1 MSMNIYQRVHS
12 ITSKGL
18 ALDKTRKMTSG
29 GTYKFHEADVLMAFL
44 RPLLA
49 EAGIAFTT
57 SVEAHS
63 YETRDYQRGQDTK
76 FERTT
81 IKHVR
86 CRLVNIDDPT
96 DFIEGV
102 EVGYGVD
109 PQDKG
114 PGKATSYAIKTWLI
128 NQFSLRGQPDENTTA
143 MEGINDALGFI
154 SDSENAT
161 LRQAVEKTGANE
173 EEFLAHFKVEG
184 YEHFTKKQFGVA
196 LKLLEAKAKKQ
207 GAK

>member
-1 MSMNIYQRVHS
+1 M
-12 ITSKGL
+12 
-18 ALDKTRKMTSG
+18 
-29 GTYKFHEADVLMAFL
+29 
-44 RPLLA
+44 
-49 EAGIAFTT
+49 
-57 SVEAHS
+57 
-63 YETRDYQRGQDTK
+63 
-76 FERTT
+76 
-81 IKHVR
+81 
-86 CRLVNIDDPT
+86 
-96 DFIEGV
+96 
-102 EVGYGVD
+102 D

-161 LRQAVEKTGANE
+161 LRQAVEKTGADE
-173 EEFLAHFKVEG
+173 AEFFAHFKVEG

-207 GAK
+207 GKESSK